1 MNRESRATLRAY
13 IGLGGNLGDPAATLA
28 SAVQALGWIAGCQV
42 VACSPLYRSAPL
54 GRADQPDYLN
64 AVVALDTA
72 LPALTLL
79 GRLQRIEADH
89 GRVREA
95 RQWGPRTLDLDLLL
109 YGDQFV
115 RTPTLTVPHPGLTER
130 AFVLYPLRDIAPH
143 LVLPGGERLADVL
156 RRVPDLGLERLGELD
171 EH

>member
-1 MNRESRATLRAY
+1 MSTELRPTVRAY
-13 IGLGGNLGDPAATLA
+13 IGLGGNLGDPAATLH
-28 SAVQALGWIAGCQV
+28 SAVRALASTTGSRV

-64 AVVALDTA
+64 AVLALDTV
-72 LPALTLL
+72 LPALALL
-79 GRLQRIEADH
+79 GRLQDIEADH

-95 RQWGPRTLDLDLLL
+95 RRWGPRTLDLDLLL

-143 LVLPGGERLADVL
+143 LVFPGGERLADIL
-156 RRVPDLGLERLGELD
+156 RRVPDLGLQRLGE
-171 EH
+171 